1 MSGSSAVP
9 PYQIYSTTPP
19 PPPPPPQARASVAD
33 LLFSA
38 VTPIMQNAM
47 EQLQNAGIGAAED
60 AQLLDQFDQLH
71 NTLLLL
77 GDPAPLPSNYAATL
91 QSEISALQQSIEAL
105 PTTGSV
111 GVVRGQLL
119 SDLAQVNAIFTT
131 SPFFNLCDS
140 IATNAMG
147 VYNVLYAVETTPQNQ
162 FQKEQNQEANA
173 FSKYYGA
180 LSQDQVQLNDLITQM
195 KSQGVTPPPPL
206 LDLQTTLNNSMDDL
220 NNIQLW
226 DYNRMPDHY
235 SLGSVMAAPGNW
247 PGHSMDGNVAYFLND
262 LNRACQGYDSPNY
275 AESGISQALSDFQL
289 TPPGA
294 LQAAVTTAEGSSDVL
309 SPQETVELIHQLE
322 NGGQLTPD
330 QQLDYGA
337 LTSVYQNALNGV
349 TEAIGTLQGLAS
361 ENLMIEATTELNI
374 LKAALYCT
382 QYEVKQQLD
391 VQVDLIQQLRKIA
404 GK

>member
-9 PYQIYSTTPP
+9 PYQIYSTNPP
-19 PPPPPPQARASVAD
+19 PPPPPPQARASVMS

-38 VTPIMQNAM
+38 ATPIMQNAM
-47 EQLQNAGIGAAED
+47 EQLQNAGIGAAQD

-71 NTLLLL
+71 STLLLL

-105 PTTGSV
+105 PTTGEV
-111 GVVRGQLL
+111 GVIRGQLL

-140 IATNAMG
+140 IATNAAG
-147 VYNVLYAVETTPQNQ
+147 VYKVLYAVETTPQSQ
-162 FQKEQNQEANA
+162 FQKEQNQEAKA
-173 FSKYYGA
+173 FSQYYAG
-180 LSQDQVQLNDLITQM
+180 LSQDQVQLNDLIKQM
-195 KSQGVTPPPPL
+195 NAQGVTPPAPL
-206 LDLQTTLNNSMDDL
+206 LALQTTLNNSMTDL

-235 SLGSVMAAPGNW
+235 SLGSVMGAPGNW

-262 LNRACQGYDSPNY
+262 LNRACQGYQSPNY
-275 AESGISQALSDFQL
+275 AETGVSQALSDLGSQG
-289 TPPGA
+289 P
-294 LQAAVTTAEGSSDVL
+294 LQAAVTAAEGSSDVL

-322 NGGQLTPD
+322 NGGQLNPD

-337 LTSVYQNALNGV
+337 LVDVYQNALNGV

-374 LKAALYCT
+374 LKAVLYCLT
-382 QYEVKQQLD
+382 SEGKQQLS
-391 VQVDLIQQLRKIA
+391 VQVDLIQQMRKIA